1 MLSKFNSELNQKLKM
16 RTYGLIYPDRRKEL
30 ASIVLDENDEPR
42 IDTIRPYP
50 CPEDWVDPQIVP
62 LVKIEQP
69 ENGDWEPNLVW
80 FADRVERQW
89 IPANS

>member
-1 MLSKFNSELNQKLKM
+1 M
-16 RTYGLIYPDRRKEL
+16 RTYGLIFADGRQEL

-62 LVKIEQP
+62 LIKIDRP
-69 ENGDWEPNLVW
+69 EDGNWEPNLVW

-89 IPANS
+89 TPANS

>member
-1 MLSKFNSELNQKLKM
+1 M
-16 RTYGLIYPDRRKEL
+16 RTYGLIFADGRKEL
-30 ASIVLDENDEPR
+30 SSIVLDESDEPR

-50 CPEDWVDPQIVP
+50 CPEDWVDPHIVP
-62 LVKIEQP
+62 LIKVDKP

>member
-1 MLSKFNSELNQKLKM
+1 M
-16 RTYGLIYPDRRKEL
+16 RTYGLIFADGRKEL

-50 CPEDWVDPQIVP
+50 CPEDWVDPMIVP
-62 LVKIEQP
+62 LVKLEKP
-69 ENGDWEPNLVW
+69 EEGDWQPILVW

-89 IPANS
+89 EPVP

>member
-1 MLSKFNSELNQKLKM
+1 M
-16 RTYGLIYPDRRKEL
+16 RTYGLIYPDGRQEL

-50 CPEDWVDPQIVP
+50 CPEDWVDPVIIP
-62 LVKIEQP
+62 LIKIARPDE
-69 ENGDWEPNLVW
+69 GDWEPNLVW

>member
-1 MLSKFNSELNQKLKM
+1 MPSKSPTELNQKQTM
-16 RTYGLIYPDRRKEL
+16 RTYGLIYPDGRQEL

-50 CPEDWVDPQIVP
+50 CPEDWVDSQIVP
-62 LVKIEQP
+62 LIKIERP
-69 ENGDWEPNLVW
+69 EDGDWEPNLVW

-89 IPANS
+89 QPAP